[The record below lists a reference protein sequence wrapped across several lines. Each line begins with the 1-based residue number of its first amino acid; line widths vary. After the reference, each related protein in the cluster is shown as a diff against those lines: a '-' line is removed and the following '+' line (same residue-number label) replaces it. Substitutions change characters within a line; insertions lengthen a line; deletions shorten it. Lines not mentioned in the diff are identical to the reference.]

1 MNTFV
6 AKEPFVLLQ
15 ERAQLASVHQVY
27 SVIRSLAVF
36 VSPIS
41 VPLAIHVL
49 STKFV
54 SEDVVNI
61 DAIIL
66 YAVLEPIAN
75 NRLENVFVNHISLE
89 IQTIYVCHVS
99 NERRRENA
107 IKIQKKKY

>member
-1 MNTFV
+1 MV
-6 AKEPFVLLQ
+6 
-15 ERAQLASVHQVY
+15 QLANVHQVC
-27 SVIRSLAVF
+27 SEIRSLAVF

-41 VPLAIHVL
+41 VPLAIHVPRI
-49 STKFV
+49 KFV

-66 YAVLEPIAN
+66 YAVLGPIAN

-99 NERRRENA
+99 NKRKSENFPL
-107 IKIQKKKY
+107 KILSELQKKKNK